1 MLCVTMNDIPG
12 WEIQRVC
19 GEVFGVTVRSR
30 NAFSQIGAGF
40 KSMVG
45 GELGGMTKNVIDSRN
60 EAMTRLFAEAQARGG
75 NALVAMRFDTTELGN
90 NWSEICAYGTAVV
103 AVPVTEAARQTA
115 IQLGYGQPAQQ
126 QPAQGWGGQPAGQHW
141 GQPGGPVPQGMPGQ
155 GVPAQGMPGQGV
167 PAQGMPGHG
176 VPAHGASA
184 QGQDPWSQPTQQWSQ
199 PTEQASSHQPW
210 SEPTEQ
216 PTTEQPPTQG

>member
-115 IQLGYGQPAQQ
+115 IQLGYGQPSAAQQ
-126 QPAQGWGGQPAGQHW
+126 QPTQGWGGQPNAQGWQGGP
-141 GQPGGPVPQGMPGQ
+141 GQPASQPGVPGQ
-155 GVPAQGMPGQGV
+155 PGVPAQ
-167 PAQGMPGHG
+167 
-176 VPAHGASA
+176 
-184 QGQDPWSQPTQQWSQ
+184 QQWSQ
-199 PTEQASSHQPW
+199 PTTQAATQQPAM
-210 SEPTEQ
+210 PRPADQQPADQQ
-216 PTTEQPPTQG
+216 PTTYHPTTQYPPAE

>member
-115 IQLGYGQPAQQ
+115 IQLGYGVPAAAQPQN
-126 QPAQGWGGQPAGQHW
+126 AQGWGGQPGWNQGRPDAQQW
-141 GQPGGPVPQGMPGQ
+141 NQGQPPQQEAPGQ
-155 GVPAQGMPGQGV
+155 GVPA
-167 PAQGMPGHG
+167 HG
-176 VPAHGASA
+176 VSGPGYGQPAEQPWRQPAS
-184 QGQDPWSQPTQQWSQ
+184 Q
-199 PTEQASSHQPW
+199 W
-210 SEPTEQ
+210 SEPTIEQ
-216 PTTEQPPTQG
+216 PTTQQPTSEQPPG

>member
-90 NWSEICAYGTAVV
+90 NWTEICAYGTAVV

-115 IQLGYGQPAQQ
+115 IQLGYGVPAGAHQQPPQQPQQGWAGQPGAQQ
-126 QPAQGWGGQPAGQHW
+126 WNQGGGQPQ
-141 GQPGGPVPQGMPGQ
+141 Q
-155 GVPAQGMPGQGV
+155 
-167 PAQGMPGHG
+167 G
-176 VPAHGASA
+176 VPAHGPGMSA
-184 QGQDPWSQPTQQWSQ
+184 QPADQQWSQ
-199 PTEQASSHQPW
+199 PTRQWSQPTVTEQL
-210 SEPTEQ
+210 PTEH
-216 PTTEQPPTQG
+216 PGQG